1 MFRVSR
7 DRSDEPDRFLD
18 LKIAL
23 LLAGAV
29 FGIMG
34 MVRDNKTLIIIA
46 MVIVAAGILLRFLRP
61 RAREDSTPE
70 NGSNRGT

>member
-7 DRSDEPDRFLD
+7 DRSDHTDRFLD

-29 FGIMG
+29 FGIVG
-34 MVRDNKTLIIIA
+34 MVRENRTLITIA

-61 RAREDSTPE
+61 RPPQDDTPQ
-70 NGSNRGT
+70 G